1 MATLTNLSALRETGA
16 LDDLIRR
23 VHQDKEDFVIEDLT
37 MPVAAVIDI
46 NKFQLLN
53 DLLSKA
59 DETTVSGGDDPVIR
73 GSNVHVR
80 EVAERHL
87 LGDSMD
93 DLKHRFGLLRLSQI
107 HAALAYYYDHA
118 EPIDRLIMARR
129 NERSAQQPGASLRAA
144 DERARSMLES
154 EAHNASDDLGNP
166 AARP

>member
-53 DLLSKA
+53 DLLNKA
-59 DETTVSGGDDPVIR
+59 DITAVGSGDDPVIQ
-73 GSNVHVR
+73 GSSVTVR

-87 LGDSMD
+87 AGDSMD
-93 DLKHRFGLLRLSQI
+93 DLKHRFGTLRISQI

-118 EPIDRLIMARR
+118 DVIDRLILARR
-129 NERSAQQPGASLRAA
+129 QERSASNPGASLKAA
-144 DERARSMLES
+144 DERAAQDEQ
-154 EAHNASDDLGNP
+154 ASS
-166 AARP
+166 